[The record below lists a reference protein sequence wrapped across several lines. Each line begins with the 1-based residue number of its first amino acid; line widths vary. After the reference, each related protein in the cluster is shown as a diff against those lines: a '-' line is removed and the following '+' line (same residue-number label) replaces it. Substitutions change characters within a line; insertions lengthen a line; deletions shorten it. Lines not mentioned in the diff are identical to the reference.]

1 MSKKTEAIKL
11 RMRGHTYKEIS
22 GALGGV
28 PKSTLSSWLSD
39 VPVSGRAKK
48 RLARIRRT
56 RQAEWARKGS
66 QAMARKSREHR
77 ASLLKGAQNQID
89 GLRLTVGTAALVGAA
104 LYWAEGD
111 KARNM
116 LRFTNSDVVMMKF
129 MRRWFVEI
137 LNVPPSDLRCAVHV
151 YLNNGL
157 TYDEIESW
165 WSKALGIPRVYF
177 YAPQLNKA
185 PKSKKNKR
193 TRKLLYG
200 TITLSILCPQKY
212 RARYFALLS
221 KLGADDSI
229 FVEVG

>member
-116 LRFTNSDVVMMKF
+116 LRFTN
-129 MRRWFVEI
+129 
-137 LNVPPSDLRCAVHV
+137 VPPSDLRCAVHV